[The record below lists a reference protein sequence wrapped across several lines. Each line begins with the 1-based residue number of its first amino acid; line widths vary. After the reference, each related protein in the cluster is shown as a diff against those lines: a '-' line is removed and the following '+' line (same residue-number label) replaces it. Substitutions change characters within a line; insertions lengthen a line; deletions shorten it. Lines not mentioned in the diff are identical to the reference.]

1 MIEVIDTLLILDAEL
16 AFPWNRFALLDQV
29 EEHQGSSI
37 SLEEVSKMSCR
48 GGVER
53 IHNADCADV

>member
-37 SLEEVSKMSCR
+37 SLEEVSKMSCCR
-48 GGVER
+48 SIKW
-53 IHNADCADV
+53 IHNTD